1 MRALVFVSLLAGCS
15 LGTPSI
21 CRLQTVSDV
30 PVTLAHGSIEVPGA
44 INHSRAQFMVDT
56 GAERTVLST
65 TAVKNYLLAHSERSI
80 THLSGLG
87 GMVSHA
93 DVYAD
98 LQLGD
103 AHFQQRLAE
112 ADIPQGAGLL
122 GADMLSDYDVEFDLP
137 NGRFRLWRAPGCNAA
152 DIPWSGPRS
161 TLAINVTDSEELS
174 LVVVVNGIRLD
185 AILDS
190 GSTVTLM
197 TTDAARRLGVA
208 QTELAYDP
216 EVLVHGVGSGTIAL
230 RLHRFNSINVGGD
243 QIASMQ
249 IGVGEFQIRTLDMI
263 LGLDYLRQHKVWVSY
278 RTREISIQ

>member
-15 LGTPSI
+15 LGTPGV
-21 CRLQTVSDV
+21 CRLQAVADV
-30 PVTLAHGSIEVPGA
+30 PVTLARGSIEVPGA
-44 INHSRAQFMVDT
+44 INHSPAQFVVDT
-56 GAERTVLST
+56 GADRTVLST

-112 ADIPQGAGLL
+112 AEIPQGAGLL

-137 NGRFRLWRAPGCNAA
+137 DGRFRLWRAPDCNAA

-161 TLAINVTDSEELS
+161 TLAINVTDSQGLRV
-174 LVVVVNGIRLD
+174 VVVVNGIRLA

-190 GSTVTLM
+190 GATVTLM

-216 EVLVHGVGSGTIAL
+216 EVLVRGVGAGNIAL
-230 RLHRFNSINVGGD
+230 RLHRFNSINVGGER
-243 QIASMQ
+243 IAPMQ
-249 IGVGEFQIRTLDMI
+249 IGVGELQIGTLDMI
-263 LGLDYLRQHKVWVSY
+263 LGLDYLLQHKVWASY
-278 RTREISIQ
+278 RTHEISIQ